1 MRPEE
6 ERETAKFFFQ
16 RFRLSLVI
24 GIKKKKVEEF
34 MSQFSQI
41 NSTRYDDQENYL

>member
-6 ERETAKFFFQ
+6 ERETTKFFFQ

-24 GIKKKKVEEF
+24 GFKKKKKVEEF

-41 NSTRYDDQENYL
+41 NSTQYDDQEN